1 MQFRAIPLTLESQI
15 MTNQIAR
22 RMAQRAVV
30 KYGSVAAFLGAMGVN
45 AHAALPA
52 EVTTAISTAGADM
65 VAAITAIIVAFV
77 AFWGLKKLAS
87 KFGWA

>member
-1 MQFRAIPLTLESQI
+1 MKQLMIKRLASSAA
-15 MTNQIAR
+15 AR
-22 RMAQRAVV
+22 YTTVGAFI
-30 KYGSVAAFLGAMGVN
+30 AFLGLP

-52 EVTTAISTAGADM
+52 AVTDAITAAGADM
-65 VAAITAIIVAFV
+65 VAAMTAIIVAFV

>member
-1 MQFRAIPLTLESQI
+1 

-22 RMAQRAVV
+22 RLAQRAAV
-30 KYGSVAAFLGAMGVN
+30 KYGSVAAVLSAMGVN
-45 AHAALPA
+45 AHAALPV
-52 EVTTAISTAGADM
+52 EVTDAITTAGNDM

-77 AFWGLKKLAS
+77 AFWGLKKLAT